1 MGSKMNR
8 TVLLFM
14 LILSMVSLPTS
25 LPKHL
30 LVETADKGG
39 DDYSRPSP
47 RPPRPPPFFL
57 LATIAWD
64 NRMKD
69 RITDVSRPHD
79 PIHLVPVHHLV
90 QIPGQGAGDGA
101 APVTSWVDNWT
112 LMV

>member
-1 MGSKMNR
+1 MGSRLVCRNIFSWRLQTREEMSIHVQVQYLLSFLLTTIHVKDYLLP
-8 TVLLFM
+8 VLL
-14 LILSMVSLPTS
+14 LS
-25 LPKHL
+25 
-30 LVETADKGG
+30 
-39 DDYSRPSP
+39 
-47 RPPRPPPFFL
+47 FL

-69 RITDVSRPHD
+69 RIMDVSRPHD